1 MVYRLRYRVLNT
13 KGWSLY
19 SPVSSLLVA
28 GVPDRPGKPK
38 IESTSTSNIVLS
50 FTPSVSNGGSPIL
63 RYDLFFRPES
73 SNTFSA
79 VTSYVG
85 QLMTHTMTA
94 SHGLQAGEIHYF
106 KLRSTND
113 VGDSE
118 YSPEASAAF
127 APLPAALTPAPWVV

>member
-1 MVYRLRYRVLNT
+1 
-13 KGWSLY
+13 
-19 SPVSSLLVA
+19 
-28 GVPDRPGKPK
+28 
-38 IESTSTSNIVLS
+38 
-50 FTPSVSNGGSPIL
+50 
-63 RYDLFFRPES
+63 
-73 SNTFSA
+73 
-79 VTSYVG
+79 
-85 QLMTHTMTA
+85 MTHTMTA